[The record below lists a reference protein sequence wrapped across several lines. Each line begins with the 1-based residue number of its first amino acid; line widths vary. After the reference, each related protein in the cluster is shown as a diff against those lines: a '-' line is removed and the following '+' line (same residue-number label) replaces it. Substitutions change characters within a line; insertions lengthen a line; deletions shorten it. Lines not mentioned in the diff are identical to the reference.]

1 MRRQCSRNL
10 HQTIAASLVSSGS
23 ITCTET
29 IEPEEASIFGIAVRQ
44 RRSAAAAICLSAL
57 RSPRLARGFF
67 VDFIPAGQQ
76 VEFWLRGGGGP
87 VEVCSRRSVAVH
99 VPRFSV
105 RPLHEYRDSRSSGP
119 RRRVLRPCALLRYS
133 RPRGWSRLRLV
144 PSRRRRDEA
153 QVRQWGFRRTRP
165 DDNRWGRDD
174 VAGLGSCRDNR
185 PSYRRGWYARA
196 SRRRLTC
203 VGVS

>member
-1 MRRQCSRNL
+1 MQRPCSRNL

-133 RPRGWSRLRLV
+133 RPRGWSRLQLL
-144 PSRRRRDEA
+144 PSRRRRDRA
-153 QVRQWGFRRTRP
+153 QVLTFRTKAWSSFAPPTCRMPLGQSQASPELIPEEGSPSGF
-165 DDNRWGRDD
+165 GI
-174 VAGLGSCRDNR
+174 A
-185 PSYRRGWYARA
+185 
-196 SRRRLTC
+196 
-203 VGVS
+203 

>member
-10 HQTIAASLVSSGS
+10 HQTIAVSLVSSGS

-67 VDFIPAGQQ
+67 VGFIPAGQQ
-76 VEFWLRGGGGP
+76 IEFWLRGGGGP
-87 VEVCSRRSVAVH
+87 VAVCSRRSVAVH

-105 RPLHEYRDSRSSGP
+105 RPLHEYPKARVRRAKRRERNNAQVDCCCWLCRSRRNFGASNNARDATSAGWHDHASSLGM
-119 RRRVLRPCALLRYS
+119 
-133 RPRGWSRLRLV
+133 RPR
-144 PSRRRRDEA
+144 
-153 QVRQWGFRRTRP
+153 Q
-165 DDNRWGRDD
+165 N
-174 VAGLGSCRDNR
+174 
-185 PSYRRGWYARA
+185 A
-196 SRRRLTC
+196 S
-203 VGVS
+203 